1 MATSFS
7 KRAER
12 GARRARRRGRP
23 GAAETPGPSVA
34 LLNLGCPKNLV
45 DGEMMLGLLAEA
57 GHPICMD
64 PDSADVQIVNT
75 CAFIRAAQEESIG
88 EILAAARWRAQS
100 PARRLVVAGCLA
112 QRHGEA
118 LLREIPQIDALVGP
132 GRIGEIAAAVS
143 DAWGGAAPAVRLH
156 GFGRPEPW
164 EKRILSGAPHTA
176 YVKIAEGCD
185 HRCAYCLIPDLRGPL
200 RSRPPG
206 EIVEELKRL
215 GEAGAREAVLVAQD
229 TTAYGRDLTPPSSLA
244 VLLKRLL
251 DHDGPEWIR
260 VLYTHPAHWN
270 DELIAL
276 FAGCGRLLPY
286 VDLPIQHISDAV
298 LAAMGR
304 GRSGARI
311 RRTITRLRER
321 IPGLVL
327 RTTVMTGHPG
337 EGRREFNEL
346 LQFLREFPFDRL
358 GAFAYSPQTHTRS
371 ALQPGRPRAQT
382 ARRRQEVV
390 LELQRELALP
400 LQRKRR
406 GQVVRVLV
414 EGVRPRDGVLFAR
427 SYGEAPE
434 IDGIVRVRLPLPAD
448 AAAVELG
455 EFMTVRIV
463 GAGAYDLRAIPVTEV
478 QPARSPAP
486 VSVPECGRRRGKRG
500 R

>member
-1 MATSFS
+1 M
-7 KRAER
+7 RAER
-12 GARRARRRGRP
+12 ATRRARRAAPP
-23 GAAETPGPSVA
+23 GAASGAGTGVA

-45 DGEMMLGLLAEA
+45 DGEMMLGLLVEA
-57 GHPICMD
+57 GYRLCAD
-64 PDSADVQIVNT
+64 PADAEVQIVNT

-88 EILAAARWRAQS
+88 EILAAARWREQS

-143 DAWGGAAPAVRLH
+143 DACKRIPRAVRLD
-156 GFGRPEPW
+156 GFGRAEPW

-200 RSRPPG
+200 CSRPPD
-206 EIVEELKRL
+206 EIVEEVKRL

-229 TTAYGRDLTPPSSLA
+229 TTAYGRDLTPRSSLA
-244 VLLKRLL
+244 DLLRRLR

-260 VLYTHPAHWN
+260 VLYTHPAHWD
-270 DELIAL
+270 DELIAI
-276 FAGCGRLLPY
+276 FAGGGRLLPY
-286 VDLPIQHISDAV
+286 VDLPVQHISDAV

-321 IPGLVL
+321 IPGLIL

-358 GAFAYSPQTHTRS
+358 GAFAYSPQSQTRS
-371 ALQPGRPRAQT
+371 ASQPGRPRLET
-382 ARRRQEVV
+382 ARRRQAVV

-400 LQRKRR
+400 LQRRRR

-414 EGVRPRDGVLFAR
+414 EGVRPRDGMLFAR

-434 IDGIVRVRLPLPAD
+434 IDGIVRVRLPAPAD

-463 GAGAYDLRAIPVTEV
+463 GAGAYDLSAIPVTEA
-478 QPARSPAP
+478 QPDRSPASGP
-486 VSVPECGRRRGKRG
+486 AATCGRRRGKRG